1 MPRVLG
7 MSLKHS
13 LENPEKKPLIVED
26 CLQLIDAEVKDK
38 SGFGGMAI
46 KAGYKAV
53 KGVKPGFVKKVVSD
67 LLPEFA
73 DALEPLS
80 QEAVAAG
87 KTVGAHLKD
96 NSDRAADA
104 LLGVT
109 DAKAEKSTN
118 GLVKSTYKKL
128 RGSAKNNV
136 EAAIPRLAE
145 LVDTHAS

>member
-1 MPRVLG
+1 

-13 LENPEKKPLIVED
+13 LEDPEKKPLIVED
-26 CLQLIDAEVKDK
+26 CLLLIDAEVKDK

-46 KAGYKAV
+46 KAGYSAV

-80 QEAVAAG
+80 QEAVATG
-87 KTVGAHLKD
+87 KTVGTHLKA
-96 NSDRAADA
+96 NSGRAADA

-109 DAKAEKSTN
+109 DAKAERSTN

-128 RGSAKNNV
+128 RGSAKKNV
-136 EAAIPRLAE
+136 EAAVPRLAE
-145 LVDTHAS
+145 LVDSHS

>member
-1 MPRVLG
+1 
-7 MSLKHS
+7 MSLKQS
-13 LENPEKKPLIVED
+13 LENPEKKPLIVAD
-26 CLQLIDAEVKDK
+26 CLDLIDAEVKDK

-53 KGVKPGFVKKVVSD
+53 KGVKPGFVKNVVND

-87 KTVGAHLKD
+87 KPIGTHLKA

-104 LLGVT
+104 LLSVT
-109 DAKAEKSTN
+109 DGKAERSTN

-128 RGSAKNNV
+128 RGSAKKNV
-136 EAAIPRLAE
+136 ESAVPRLAD
-145 LVDTHAS
+145 LVDSHS

>member
-1 MPRVLG
+1 
-7 MSLKHS
+7 MSLKQS
-13 LENPEKKPLIVED
+13 LENEEKKPLIVED

-53 KGVKPGFVKKVVSD
+53 KGVKPGFVKKVVND

-80 QEAVAAG
+80 EEAVAAG
-87 KTVGAHLKD
+87 KTVGTHLKA

-104 LLGVT
+104 LLSVT
-109 DAKAEKSTN
+109 DAKAERSTN

-128 RGSAKNNV
+128 RGSAKKNV
-136 EAAIPRLAE
+136 SAAVPRLAE
-145 LVDTHAS
+145 LVDSHS